1 MFNKRSTILI
11 LLTILCIG
19 LTISSV
25 SAIDNSQP
33 ADNLT
38 VDESSTDQLGSVAFD
53 DEDAKEWAASVKLEE
68 TIVLITAPFFGN
80 VPFSFL

>member
-38 VDESSTDQLGSVAFD
+38 VDESSTDQLGSVHSMM
-53 DEDAKEWAASVKLEE
+53 KMQKSGQHL
-68 TIVLITAPFFGN
+68 LN
-80 VPFSFL
+80 